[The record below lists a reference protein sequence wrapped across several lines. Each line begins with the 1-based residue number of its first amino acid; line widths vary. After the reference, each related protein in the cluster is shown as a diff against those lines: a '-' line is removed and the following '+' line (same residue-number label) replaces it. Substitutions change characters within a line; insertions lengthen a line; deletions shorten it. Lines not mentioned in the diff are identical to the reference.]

1 MPEWTYGKL
10 NPLIQ
15 RFKMTTR
22 RHSIALNGDPVAQ
35 SITSIE
41 VALLPRRLGQSAVTA
56 RH

>member
-10 NPLIQ
+10 NLLIQ

-41 VALLPRRLGQSAVTA
+41 VALPRRLGQSAVTA